1 MTVHHGSTGLANA
14 EPYVESLSEAF
25 QHRDGFAP
33 VVVGPILALRSETLA
48 PAPRA
53 LPLCTGTSAK
63 IKLINRQMYGRAG
76 FAPPA
81 RGSCAQRP
89 PTVTTEL
96 VPEPKPYSP
105 TLRRTNRSKNSATAA
120 RSTVTCE
127 KRPAARG
134 LSTQLSYGYYQAP
147 IAYFGDFRHAPI
159 VEESVLHVAGLGRV
173 GRRRTGTVG
182 DGNGLSGPAGGGPRR
197 PAGGR
202 RLPLRTVLIIIV
214 IVPSMTF
221 APLLSSGMFQLA
233 NQWQAEKA
241 QMDLATNTVGRPAA
255 NLFFSFDQE
264 RRLTAELQ
272 ANPDGAA
279 RGRLAKQR
287 AETDKAVSAFRP
299 LAALD
304 TTDAQEGLG
313 DAIARTDR
321 SLGLLDQQRQAV
333 DAGWSSEQKAFD
345 YYSGVLESDL
355 SVLVALSQTE
365 HAEVSSKAQ
374 TLVDLFWVI
383 DMIGRE
389 DAILARGWEKGHL
402 TRDEYGLVTDAIGT
416 RKHLLQS
423 RVIPSLT
430 GNESQYG
437 KLTTSKAW
445 QTMTA
450 LEGRLVTSEGN
461 AESDQVTLPEARPVW
476 RSSVDTVTEQLLQL
490 LSLRLENVAKIG
502 YGHANTIFVIFI
514 SITTVGLLALGLV
527 IFTSWRLTAVLRRR
541 ILHLRQEALEL
552 QERLPSVVTRLERG
566 EDVDVDAEVR
576 MVEPTPDELG
586 ELGQA
591 LNLAR
596 RSAVLTA
603 VRQAEQHR
611 GFQRMLQ
618 RIARRTQILIGL
630 QLKKLDELERKHE
643 DPEVLEG
650 LFDLDHLTAR
660 LRRYEENLVIL
671 GGGQPQRRWRK
682 PVRLLD
688 VLRAAQGE
696 VQDYRR
702 IAIEVD
708 GEPWVAERAV
718 GPLVHVLAELME
730 NATAFSKP
738 LTPVEVR
745 AAPVSR
751 GIAVEIEDRGLG
763 MEPEQYAAANALMK
777 SPPQLDVMTHAD
789 DVRFGLYV
797 VARLS
802 MGLGLQVELRPSAF
816 GGTRV
821 IVLLPEPLVVERPR
835 AVPAPAA
842 LPEEVSQGPADP
854 QPHPREGTAGPR
866 PPYGEAQLPT
876 RSRGRAMAYVT
887 APAAGS
893 PDRDDAPPS
902 SDPQPLPQRVRQ
914 ANLVTELKVPADR
927 DEQTNQDIWAVRDQP
942 RRSSAT
948 IGAFQRQSRRRRTG
962 DDAFHPRPNG
972 SSEPSSPTT
981 ED

>member
-1 MTVHHGSTGLANA
+1 M
-14 EPYVESLSEAF
+14 
-25 QHRDGFAP
+25 DAP
-33 VVVGPILALRSETLA
+33 
-48 PAPRA
+48 
-53 LPLCTGTSAK
+53 
-63 IKLINRQMYGRAG
+63 
-76 FAPPA
+76 
-81 RGSCAQRP
+81 
-89 PTVTTEL
+89 
-96 VPEPKPYSP
+96 
-105 TLRRTNRSKNSATAA
+105 TN
-120 RSTVTCE
+120 
-127 KRPAARG
+127 
-134 LSTQLSYGYYQAP
+134 
-147 IAYFGDFRHAPI
+147 
-159 VEESVLHVAGLGRV
+159 EESVLHVAGLGRV
-173 GRRRTGTVG
+173 GRRRKGAVGEENGSTGAT
-182 DGNGLSGPAGGGPRR
+182 SGRPRR
-197 PAGGR
+197 LGGSR
-202 RLPLRTVLIIIV
+202 RLPLRTVLIIV
-214 IVPSMTF
+214 VFVPSITF
-221 APLLSSGMFQLA
+221 APLLASGMYQLSS
-233 NQWQAEKA
+233 QWRAEEA
-241 QMDLATNTVGRPAA
+241 QLDLATTTVGGPAA
-255 NLFFSFDQE
+255 NLFFSLDRE
-264 RRLTAELQ
+264 RRLTAEVQ
-272 ANPDGAA
+272 ATPHSTTRDK
-279 RGRLAKQR
+279 LAKQR
-287 AETDKAVSAFRP
+287 AETDQAVNAFRP
-299 LAALD
+299 LAALKPD
-304 TTDAQEGLG
+304 YAQEGLT

-321 SLGLLDQQRQAV
+321 GLGLLDQQRQAV

-355 SVLVALSQTE
+355 SVLSALSQTD
-365 HAEVSSKAQ
+365 HAEVTSKAQ
-374 TLVDLFWVI
+374 TLVDLFWVV
-383 DMIGRE
+383 DMIGRQ
-389 DAILARGWEKGHL
+389 DAVLARGWEKGHL
-402 TRDEYGLVTDAIGT
+402 TREEYGLVADAIGT
-416 RKHLLQS
+416 RKHLLRS

-430 GNESQYG
+430 GNETKYAT
-437 KLTTSKAW
+437 LTTSKAW
-445 QTMTA
+445 ETMTA
-450 LEGRLVTSEGN
+450 LEGRLVTSGTGV
-461 AESDQVTLPEARPVW
+461 ESDQVALREVGPAW
-476 RSSVDTVTEQLLQL
+476 RASVDTVTKQLVEL
-490 LSLRLENVAKIG
+490 LSLRLENVARVG
-502 YGHANTIFVIFI
+502 YTHAYQIFVIFI
-514 SITTVGLLALGLV
+514 SITSIGLLALGLV
-527 IFTSWRLTAVLRRR
+527 IFTSWRLTSILRRR
-541 ILHLRQEALEL
+541 ILHLRQNAHEL
-552 QERLPSVVTRLERG
+552 QERLPDVVSRLERG

-576 MVEPTPDELG
+576 VIEPTPDELG

-591 LNLAR
+591 LNLAS

-630 QLKKLDELERKHE
+630 QLKKLDELERRHE

-702 IAIEVD
+702 IAIEVE

-763 MEPEQYAAANALMK
+763 MEPEQYAAANALMH

-802 MGLGLQVELRPSAF
+802 AGLGLQVELRPSAF

-835 AVPAPAA
+835 AVPAPPAE
-842 LPEEVSQGPADP
+842 LSEEVPQGGPSGP
-854 QPHPREGTAGPR
+854 QPRPQEGTAGPR
-866 PPYGEAQLPT
+866 PPYEDAQLPT

-893 PDRDDAPPS
+893 PDRDEAPPS
-902 SDPQPLPQRVRQ
+902 PDLQPLPQRVRQ
-914 ANLVTELKVPADR
+914 ANLVTELRVPADR
-927 DEQTNQDIWAVRDQP
+927 DEQADQDIWAVRDRP
-942 RRSSAT
+942 IRSSAT

-962 DDAFHPRPNG
+962 DDASESRPDG
-972 SSEPSSPTT
+972 SPEPGSPTT